1 MEAISKAKFIRI
13 APRKTRL
20 VVGLIRGLSVMSA
33 RKQLMLSKKAAAKPV
48 LKALN
53 SALAN
58 AEHNM
63 KLDAADFIV
72 TRAQVDEGPKIKRYT
87 PRAQGRATPIRLRSS
102 HITIG
107 VGPAV
112 TPRKAK

>member
-1 MEAISKAKFIRI
+1 MEVISKAKFIRI

-20 VVGLIRGLSVMSA
+20 VVGLIRGLSIEKA
-33 RKQLMLSKKAAAKPV
+33 RQQLMLSKKAAAKPV

-53 SALAN
+53 SAIAN
-58 AEHNM
+58 AEHNLH
-63 KLDAADFIV
+63 LDAASFIV
-72 TRAQVDEGPKIKRYT
+72 SRAQVDEGPKIKRYT

-107 VGPAV
+107 VGPRTA
-112 TPRKAK
+112 PLKK

>member
-1 MEAISKAKFIRI
+1 MEAIAKAKHIRI

-20 VVGLIRGLSVMSA
+20 VVGLIRGLAITEA
-33 RKQLMLSKKAAAKPV
+33 RRQLLLSKKAAARPV
-48 LKALN
+48 LKALE
-53 SALAN
+53 SAVAN

-63 KLDAADFIV
+63 KLDASSFVV
-72 TRAQVDEGPKIKRYT
+72 TRAQVDEGIKIKRFT

-107 VGPAV
+107 VGPK
-112 TPRKAK
+112 TLKAKK

>member
-1 MEAISKAKFIRI
+1 MEAIAYAKHIRI

-20 VVGLIRGLSVMSA
+20 VVGLIRGLAVTDA
-33 RKQLMLSKKAAAKPV
+33 RKQLLLSKKAAAKPV

-63 KLDAADFIV
+63 KLDTAEFVV
-72 TRAQVDEGPKIKRYT
+72 TRAQVDEGKKMKRFT

-102 HITIG
+102 HITIA
-107 VGPAV
+107 VGPKPV
-112 TPRKAK
+112 KADK

>member
-1 MEAISKAKFIRI
+1 MEAIAQAKHIHI

-20 VVGLIRGLSVMSA
+20 VVGLIRGLAITEA
-33 RKQLMLSKKAAAKPV
+33 RKQLILSKKAAAKPV

-53 SALAN
+53 SAVAN
-58 AEHNM
+58 AEHNL
-63 KLDAADFIV
+63 KLDAAEFVV
-72 TRAQVDEGPKIKRYT
+72 TRAQVDEGIKIKRFT

-107 VGPAV
+107 VGPK
-112 TPRKAK
+112 TSKAKK